1 MYQISLENGWY
12 HVLTKFSVINKMQNG
27 ESLLNAN
34 GMPKREITNPW
45 KGENGLYSVGLG
57 MAGLAG
63 ISRDAKSVAADIKSA
78 VDSMGPF

>member
-1 MYQISLENGWY
+1 MDGC
-12 HVLTKFSVINKMQNG
+12 HVLTKVYVINKMQNG

-34 GMPKREITNPW
+34 GMPKKKLTNPW
-45 KGENGLYSVGLG
+45 NGLYCVGLG